1 MLLYYLFAEID
12 MRKSLEY
19 GVVYSVGAVGYTL
32 VEIAWRGY
40 SHWTMALT
48 GGACLTLIYLNEAHH
63 YTEPLWKRC
72 LAGSLIITT
81 LELAVGFVVN
91 ILLKWNVW
99 DYSNQ
104 TFNLFGQIC
113 ALYSGLWFLICMPA
127 AKLCAGLRHLLGG
140 TNETGTKIQRAK

>member
-1 MLLYYLFAEID
+1 
-12 MRKSLEY
+12 MRKSLEC

-32 VEIAWRGY
+32 VELAWRGY

-48 GGACLTLIYLNEAHH
+48 GGACLSLIYLNEAHH

-99 DYSNQ
+99 DYSSIPMN
-104 TFNLFGQIC
+104 FMGQIC
-113 ALYSGLWFLICMPA
+113 LPYTVLWYFLCIPVMWICTGLGRIF
-127 AKLCAGLRHLLGG
+127 
-140 TNETGTKIQRAK
+140 